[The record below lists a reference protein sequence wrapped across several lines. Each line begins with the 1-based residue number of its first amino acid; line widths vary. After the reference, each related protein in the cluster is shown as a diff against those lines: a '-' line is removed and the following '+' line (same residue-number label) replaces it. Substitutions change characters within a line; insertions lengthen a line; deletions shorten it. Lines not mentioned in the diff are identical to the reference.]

1 MCIRNAHAKL
11 MLCAREKQPRSLT
24 IHKTKT
30 TMIAATKAITTA
42 RTVIS
47 TAMKAISK
55 TPETLKLAFVDLGP
69 LDAHWNFFNIT
80 FTIFN

>member
-24 IHKTKT
+24 IHKTIT
-30 TMIAATKAITTA
+30 TMIAATKAITT
-42 RTVIS
+42 TVTS
-47 TAMKAISK
+47 AAMKAISK

>member
-24 IHKTKT
+24 IHKTIT
-30 TMIAATKAITTA
+30 TMIAATIATTT
-42 RTVIS
+42 TVPS
-47 TAMKAISK
+47 AAMKAISK

-69 LDAHWNFFNIT
+69 LDAHWNFFYIT